1 MSIAVDEMRL
11 QIADVLMQLQL
22 IITRVKI
29 CIETLDEYSLEIS
42 KVKVLLEFDS
52 DDCHL
57 EYIWIIL
64 LHLFHLLKDPL
75 DSVYILIC
83 RFLVEI
89 YALT

>member
-1 MSIAVDEMRL
+1 MSLRISN
-11 QIADVLMQLQL
+11 VLMQLQL

-42 KVKVLLEFDS
+42 EVKVSLEFDS

-57 EYIWIIL
+57 KYIWIIL
-64 LHLFHLLKDPL
+64 LHLFHLLKDPI

>member
-1 MSIAVDEMRL
+1 MSLRISN
-11 QIADVLMQLQL
+11 VLMQLQL

-42 KVKVLLEFDS
+42 EVKVSLEFDS

-57 EYIWIIL
+57 KYIWIIL
-64 LHLFHLLKDPL
+64 LHLFHLLRDPI
-75 DSVYILIC
+75 DFVYILIC